1 MATKRKCLTL
11 KEKLEII
18 QKAENKMSL
27 RALSERFTI
36 SKNQVANLLKEKDEV
51 MKLRITNSNIYLK
64 TVKIRKREGSD
75 ID

>member
-36 SKNQVANLLKEKDEV
+36 SKNQVANLLKEKIKII
-51 MKLRITNSNIYLK
+51 KL
-64 TVKIRKREGSD
+64 
-75 ID
+75 